1 MRLGSLLAALAPGAL
16 GESNVRT
23 RGAIESGVGD
33 GWSSRWGDPRAWYD
47 SVMDEAHRDGY
58 VVNFGA
64 HFNVRAARTSFFDPT
79 SAAMRK
85 PGARGLAVD
94 ADDAMP
100 WAAASVSKRT
110 TFLKPGDMAGM
121 LDAVGV
127 PPEPRLFKIDI
138 DSFDVAVALA
148 VLDARSPEFVTC
160 EVQEVVPPPACYCND
175 VYRDGWER
183 LDGDAYGCSLV
194 GYANAFATRNYSLV
208 ALALNNALFVRDDR
222 AGEVTPDLP
231 GRRLPTVAEAY
242 DAGYASRAGE
252 LTRLFKYNAKKRAF
266 VDGALPY
273 AVRVAAMAAYPPIA
287 KGLAARQATFVGDA
301 SPAWPCAPRPGA
313 RDPPPR
319 VANVTAFFEAIAAD
333 VDHRGK
339 AYKERMDAAI
349 YGARGRQSG
358 PHPFFLL
365 ETDAPPPRPPA
376 PRRPAAA
383 PGGGAPAAG
392 RRKRTTGNQRAYFKS
407 NN

>member
-1 MRLGSLLAALAPGAL
+1 MPNRHQ
-16 GESNVRT
+16 
-23 RGAIESGVGD
+23 
-33 GWSSRWGDPRAWYD
+33 
-47 SVMDEAHRDGY
+47 AHRDGY

-148 VLDARSPEFVTC
+148 VLDARSPEFITC

-194 GYANAFATRNYSLV
+194 GYANAFATRTS
-208 ALALNNALFVRDDR
+208 ARDT
-222 AGEVTPDLP
+222 G
-231 GRRLPTVAEAY
+231 
-242 DAGYASRAGE
+242 
-252 LTRLFKYNAKKRAF
+252 
-266 VDGALPY
+266 
-273 AVRVAAMAAYPPIA
+273 
-287 KGLAARQATFVGDA
+287 ATFSNYPISAVSHSFRLMFRRA
-301 SPAWPCAPRPGA
+301 IVPRSALEAWMLCLERA
-313 RDPPPR
+313 R
-319 VANVTAFFEAIAAD
+319 
-333 VDHRGK
+333 
-339 AYKERMDAAI
+339 
-349 YGARGRQSG
+349 ARHTHG
-358 PHPFFLL
+358 
-365 ETDAPPPRPPA
+365 
-376 PRRPAAA
+376 
-383 PGGGAPAAG
+383 
-392 RRKRTTGNQRAYFKS
+392 
-407 NN
+407 

>member
-1 MRLGSLLAALAPGAL
+1 MPNRHQ
-16 GESNVRT
+16 
-23 RGAIESGVGD
+23 
-33 GWSSRWGDPRAWYD
+33 
-47 SVMDEAHRDGY
+47 AHRDGY

-148 VLDARSPEFVTC
+148 VLDARSPEFITC

-222 AGEVTPDLP
+222 AGEVAPDLP

-252 LTRLFKYNAKKRAF
+252 LARLFKYNAKHRAGKESEIPNF
-266 VDGALPY
+266 
-273 AVRVAAMAAYPPIA
+273 
-287 KGLAARQATFVGDA
+287 KGSYLGRFPLVLAI
-301 SPAWPCAPRPGA
+301 S
-313 RDPPPR
+313 
-319 VANVTAFFEAIAAD
+319 
-333 VDHRGK
+333 
-339 AYKERMDAAI
+339 
-349 YGARGRQSG
+349 
-358 PHPFFLL
+358 
-365 ETDAPPPRPPA
+365 
-376 PRRPAAA
+376 
-383 PGGGAPAAG
+383 
-392 RRKRTTGNQRAYFKS
+392 
-407 NN
+407 